1 MPMSLKISD
10 KPQLHYGN
18 QGSANDIWKRFPA
31 GAQPIATAPERTSQ
45 PIVVYE
51 PNGTGHWALHH
62 NGAWRKLA
70 PFKDFRDGS
79 VRWRMD
85 GTEVS
90 NAVAWSPPQKKT

>member
-1 MPMSLKISD
+1 MVLKYAST
-10 KPQLHYGN
+10 PQLHYGGN
-18 QGSANDIWKRFPA
+18 QGSVSDVWRRFPE
-31 GAQPIATAPERTSQ
+31 GARPIATAPETAT

-85 GTEVS
+85 GTEIS
-90 NAVAWSPPQKKT
+90 HPVAWSMPRKK